1 MEPERIA
8 ERAAAGMT
16 HGDERA
22 YVRLG
27 VNNTLVITG
36 QDDLSQWDDE
46 ELRRGRKRDKHGGW
60 MGKDPVVVPKV
71 LHDELVKRTIS
82 KANSTML
89 ENLNIAVEMLTSI
102 VSGTDV
108 EPKDKLT
115 AIRMIMDRVMGK
127 EPQKIEVGGEAKWQ
141 VAIQAGIVSLPA
153 DGIVSDA
160 LGGVPSHVIDVESTE
175 EDMDGNEED

>member
-1 MEPERIA
+1 
-8 ERAAAGMT
+8 
-16 HGDERA
+16 
-22 YVRLG
+22 
-27 VNNTLVITG
+27 
-36 QDDLSQWDDE
+36 
-46 ELRRGRKRDKHGGW
+46 

-89 ENLNIAVEMLTSI
+89 ENLNIAVDMLTSI